1 MPAPSHCREECTC
14 VCLKEFVKFKVRS
27 AQVWRSSFILDPP
40 CSFHTT
46 SLVKDPLTSFDVVNG
61 IKGCGERDERMWH
74 KGCAKEDVHRGC
86 AQRMCTEDVVKGMDM
101 ENGCVGNRLARDDA
115 RMIVSRIMQG

>member
-14 VCLKEFVKFKVRS
+14 VCLKEFVMFKVRS
-27 AQVWRSSFILDPP
+27 TQVWRSSFTLDPP

-61 IKGCGERDERMWH
+61 IKGCGERDERIGH
-74 KGCAKEDVHRGC
+74 KGCGTK
-86 AQRMCTEDVVKGMDM
+86 DVVKGMDM
-101 ENGCVGNRLARDDA
+101 ENECVGNRLARDDA

>member
-1 MPAPSHCREECTC
+1 MKGSRIEGKGRARD
-14 VCLKEFVKFKVRS
+14 
-27 AQVWRSSFILDPP
+27 Q
-40 CSFHTT
+40 
-46 SLVKDPLTSFDVVNG
+46 G
-61 IKGCGERDERMWH
+61 IKGSRDQDEAIKGIKGSKDVAQRM
-74 KGCAKEDVHRGC
+74 CQRGC